1 MTETIGW
8 AEAAL
13 LGILQGMTEFLPVS
27 SSGHLVLGQAAL
39 GLAEP
44 QILFDILVHVGTL
57 AAVLYYYG
65 KDALRIVR
73 AWFLSLAGNSG
84 DRASARTGWLILLG
98 TVPAGIFGVLFE
110 DFIEGL
116 FGNPRMTSL
125 GLLATGALLFF
136 GKSPSEGGRGEAELT
151 WRDALFIG
159 SFQAL
164 AIIPGISR
172 SGSTI
177 TSALFLGIDRE
188 TAARFSFLLS
198 IPAIGGALLLKARH
212 FAAVSPADFATFV
225 IGAAAAA
232 GAGVLSLGW
241 LIRVVRRGNLKGFAY
256 YCWALGIV
264 GIWYFWNWGS

>member
-13 LGILQGMTEFLPVS
+13 LGVLQGMTEFLPVS

-44 QILFDILVHVGTL
+44 QVLFDILVHVGTL
-57 AAVLYYYG
+57 AAVLYFYG
-65 KDALRIVR
+65 RDALRILR
-73 AWFLSLAGNSG
+73 AWLLSLAGKPG
-84 DRASARTGWLILLG
+84 DRASAHTGWLILLG
-98 TVPAGIFGVLFE
+98 TVPAGVVGVLLE

-116 FGNPRMTSL
+116 FASPRMTSL
-125 GLLATGALLFF
+125 ALLATGALLFF
-136 GKSPSEGGRGEAELT
+136 GKSPTGDGRGEAELT
-151 WRDALFIG
+151 WRDALVIG
-159 SFQAL
+159 AFQAL
-164 AIIPGISR
+164 AIVPGISR

-212 FAAVSPADFATFV
+212 FAAVSPADMAPYIVGTL
-225 IGAAAAA
+225 AAAAA
-232 GAGVLSLGW
+232 GVFALGW
-241 LIRVVRRGNLKGFAY
+241 LLRVVRRGNLRGFAY
-256 YCWALGIV
+256 YCWALGIM
-264 GIWYFWNWGS
+264 GIFFSSPL